1 MFYLNLS
8 KMTINELMK
17 RSTWLLVL
25 LSVVFV
31 GCNDDEED
39 DVEPMNPTGSIT
51 VSDQMLTE
59 NNSIIISSVTLD
71 ADGWIVV
78 HASTEDGSGPVV
90 PDIISEA
97 KMVSSGTTENVEV
110 MLNSDV
116 EIEDGDVVWV
126 MLHTDDGTMGTYEF
140 DGANGFDGPILDDA
154 GNIVMTSITLSVEGD
169 PTGTLTVMDQ
179 ALSQNMVHVSNVT
192 LDRSGFIVVHAAA
205 DGGPE
210 VPAIISEAL
219 PVEAGSSDDLM
230 VELTDFSSLEDGATL
245 YVMLHTDDGEA
256 GVYEF
261 DGASGIDNPI
271 FDAEGNIVM
280 TAITVTAPSIS
291 VESQVVSENMV
302 TIGQVEAAVD
312 GWLVIHADDGEGAP
326 GPVLGQTMVSAGSNS
341 DVMVDLGDATFAGGE
356 MLFPMLHI
364 ESPADG
370 EYGFP
375 DNGDGPEIFGD
386 DVVVVGF
393 EMMAPSG
400 EISVI
405 DQPVDAN
412 TIIVDEIT
420 LNATGWVVVHAS
432 NANNDG
438 PQVPEI
444 ISTPVQLPT
453 GTSTNVEITLT
464 EVTEGSDVLYV
475 MLHTE
480 NGSIGDYEFDGAN
493 GFDGPITIQSMT
505 VEASTGSITVSD
517 QVLQGNMLTVG
528 EITMNATGWVVV
540 HASNANNDGPQVPEI
555 ISTPVQVEAG
565 TSTNVMVT
573 LTEVAA
579 ADDVLYV
586 MLHTEN
592 GTVGEY
598 EFDGANGFDGPITTE
613 AFTVGAPTGSFSASN
628 QVTSQDMITVE
639 SITVGQPSWVV
650 IHRDNG
656 AGSFVAPG
664 IISEP
669 VALEAGTTTD
679 VQIYMADGES
689 LTDGETLWIMLH
701 NDNGTV
707 GAYEFDGVNGFD
719 APITFSSIDI
729 TAPSVTVADQAISA
743 SNTVTIGEVVAGVD
757 GWIVIH
763 EDNGSGEP
771 GPVIGQTMV
780 QAGTNTDVVVDL
792 GDATKAAGDM
802 LYPMLHIESP
812 ADGVYGFPDNG
823 DGPEIFDG
831 DVVVA
836 SFTVQ

>member
-1 MFYLNLS
+1 
-8 KMTINELMK
+8 MTNNELMK
-17 RSTWLLVL
+17 KSTWFLVL
-25 LSVVFV
+25 LSVVIV

-39 DVEPMNPTGSIT
+39 MELMNPTGSVT

-59 NNSIIISSVTLD
+59 NNSIIVSSVTLS

-78 HASTEDGSGPVV
+78 HSSTEDGSGPVV

-97 KMVSSGTTENVEV
+97 KMVNSGTTENVEV

-126 MLHTDDGTMGTYEF
+126 MLHTDDGTVGTYEF
-140 DGANGFDGPILDDA
+140 DGSNGFDGPILDDA
-154 GNIVMTSITLSVEGD
+154 GNIVMTSITLSAEGD

-179 ALSQNMVHVSNVT
+179 TLSQNMVHVSNVT
-192 LDRSGFIVVHAAA
+192 LDRSGFVVVHAAA
-205 DGGPE
+205 ESGPE
-210 VPAIISEAL
+210 VPAIISKPLAI
-219 PVEAGSSDDLM
+219 EAGSTDDLM
-230 VELTDFSSLEDGATL
+230 IELTDFSSLEDGATL
-245 YVMLHTDDGEA
+245 YVMLHTDDGAA
-256 GVYEF
+256 GDYEF

-271 FDAEGNIVM
+271 IDAEGNIVM
-280 TAITVTAPSIS
+280 TAITVSAPSIT

-302 TIGQVEAAVD
+302 TIGEVSAAVD
-312 GWLVIHADDGEGAP
+312 GWLVIHSDNGEGAP

-341 DVMVDLGDATFAGGE
+341 NVMVDVGDATFAGGE

-393 EMMAPSG
+393 ETMAPS
-400 EISVI
+400 
-405 DQPVDAN
+405 
-412 TIIVDEIT
+412 
-420 LNATGWVVVHAS
+420 
-432 NANNDG
+432 
-438 PQVPEI
+438 
-444 ISTPVQLPT
+444 
-453 GTSTNVEITLT
+453 
-464 EVTEGSDVLYV
+464 
-475 MLHTE
+475 
-480 NGSIGDYEFDGAN
+480 
-493 GFDGPITIQSMT
+493 
-505 VEASTGSITVSD
+505 GSITVSD

-555 ISTPVQVEAG
+555 ISTPVQVDAG
-565 TSTNVMVT
+565 TSTDVMIT
-573 LTEVAA
+573 LTEAAA

-598 EFDGANGFDGPITTE
+598 EFDGANGFDGPITTQ
-613 AFTVGAPTGSFSASN
+613 AFTVGAPSGSFTANN

-664 IISEP
+664 IISDP
-669 VALEAGTTTD
+669 VALDAGTTTD
-679 VQIYMADGES
+679 VQISMADGES

-707 GAYEFDGVNGFD
+707 GAYEFDGTSGFD

-729 TAPSVTVADQAISA
+729 TAPSVTVADQAVSG
-743 SNTVTIGEVVAGVD
+743 SNTVTIGEVVTGVD

-763 EDNGSGEP
+763 EDDGSGKP
-771 GPVIGQTMV
+771 GPVIGQAMV
-780 QAGTNTDVVVDL
+780 QAGTNADVVVDL
-792 GDATKAAGDM
+792 GDASKTAGDM

-831 DVVVA
+831 DVVVV